1 MKNQQILAAA
11 RRAGSAFLVIL
22 GAATLSAADTSPS
35 NSSTS
40 PRTTPSQGQSQNSDT
55 WDNSGSNTGSQ
66 RDDNAARGTG
76 TASGMGMA
84 GDRDQDLPQG
94 STQLDR
100 DDRKFLEKVAKLG
113 QEELALSR
121 IASDRATNPQVRAF
135 AADMVRE
142 HTSANSEI
150 SALAQRRGV
159 SLAADGAQDRQK
171 MESKWTDKPVG
182 GFDEDY
188 VEAVISN
195 HKKTI
200 DELEDAADSKDPEIA
215 ALANKLLPTVRAHLA
230 HAQNLEKAI
239 D

>member
-11 RRAGSAFLVIL
+11 RRTGSAFLVIL

-35 NSSTS
+35 NSSTT
-40 PRTTPSQGQSQNSDT
+40 PRTTPSQGQSQKSDT
-55 WDNSGSNTGSQ
+55 WDSSGSNTGSQ

-84 GDRDQDLPQG
+84 GDQDVPQG

-150 SALAQRRGV
+150 SALAQRKGV

-188 VEAVISN
+188 VEAAISN

-230 HAQNLEKAI
+230 HAQNLEKTL

>member
-1 MKNQQILAAA
+1 MKNQQILAVA

-22 GAATLSAADTSPS
+22 GAATLSAADTAPS

-55 WDNSGSNTGSQ
+55 WGSGTQ
-66 RDDNAARGTG
+66 RDDNAVRGTG
-76 TASGMGMA
+76 NASGMGMA
-84 GDRDQDLPQG
+84 GDNYNKDMPQG
-94 STQLDR
+94 STELDR
-100 DDRKFLEKVAKLG
+100 GDRKFLEKVAKLG

-135 AADMVRE
+135 ASDMVRE

-150 SALAQRRGV
+150 SALAQRKGV

-188 VEAVISN
+188 VDAAISN

-230 HAQNLEKAI
+230 HAQNLEKTLK
-239 D
+239 

>member
-1 MKNQQILAAA
+1 MGVRRATAHDRDAMKNQQILAVA
-11 RRAGSAFLVIL
+11 RRAGGAFLVIL
-22 GAATLSAADTSPS
+22 GAASLSAADTSPTT
-35 NSSTS
+35 TS
-40 PRTTPSQGQSQNSDT
+40 PRTTPSQQSQ
-55 WDNSGSNTGSQ
+55 
-66 RDDNAARGTG
+66 DDDSVRGTG
-76 TASGMGMA
+76 NASGMGLA
-84 GDRDQDLPQG
+84 GDRDSDMPQG

-100 DDRKFLEKVAKLG
+100 GDRKFLEKVSKLG

-121 IASDRATNPQVRAF
+121 IAADRATNPQVRAF

-150 SALAQRRGV
+150 AALAQRKGV
-159 SLAADGAQDRQK
+159 SLAADGAHDRQK
-171 MESKWTDKPVG
+171 TESKWTDKAVG

-188 VEAVISN
+188 VDAAISN

-230 HAQNLEKAI
+230 HAQNLEKSL